1 VVTAASTASGM
12 TAATATTA
20 MKAAAAS
27 HAVRSAAYAV
37 GAACSMDACAT
48 ISPMESPG
56 NTYTA
61 GMTR

>member
-1 VVTAASTASGM
+1 M
-12 TAATATTA
+12 TAATA

-27 HAVRSAAYAV
+27 HAV

-61 GMTR
+61 RMTG